1 VLLLTVFLVPTS
13 FLMHN
18 YRAATDPSVRQLDVV
33 HFEKNIAL
41 LGLLLIPQ
49 PWSLS
54 LGWSR

>member
-1 VLLLTVFLVPTS
+1 LLTVFLVPTS

-33 HFEKNIAL
+33 HFKKNIAL

-54 LGWSR
+54 LRWSR